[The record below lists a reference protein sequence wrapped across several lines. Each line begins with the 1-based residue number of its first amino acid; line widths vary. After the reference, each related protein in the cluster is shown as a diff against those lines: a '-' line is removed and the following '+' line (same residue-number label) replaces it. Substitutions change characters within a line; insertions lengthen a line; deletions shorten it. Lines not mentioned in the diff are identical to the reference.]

1 MNILVVRN
9 DKLGD
14 FITALPAIYVL
25 KKHNPDNKIIVLVA
39 PLNKALALACGN

>member
-14 FITALPAIYVL
+14 FITALPSIYVL
-25 KKHNPDNKIIVLVA
+25 KKYNPDNRIVVLIA
-39 PLNKALALACGN
+39 PLNKALA

>member
-14 FITALPAIYVL
+14 FITASLVPTFQVGMQTIKDDYSLSLA
-25 KKHNPDNKIIVLVA
+25 DNGSKRRNAV
-39 PLNKALALACGN
+39 